1 MAFVL
6 KNRQTV
12 VFIGDSI
19 TDCGR
24 RDTHVPLGDG
34 YVRMISDM
42 ITARYPQMKLQII
55 NSGIGGDTIRDLAN
69 RWSDDVVRYKPDW
82 VSIKV
87 GINDS
92 HTWLNNVEGRSVS
105 PTEYA
110 ELYRDIL
117 ERTSKQTR
125 AKLILMDPFYISTDR
140 AVGSFRREV
149 LKHLPSYI
157 RIVQAMARKYK
168 ARRVK
173 THQSFANLLKYHPPD
188 RFCPEPVH
196 PYGSGHLVM
205 ALEWLKAMGW

>member
-1 MAFVL
+1 MAFAL
-6 KNRQTV
+6 KDRQTV

-42 ITARYPQMKLQII
+42 ITARYPQLKLQLI
-55 NSGIGGDTIRDLAN
+55 NSGIGGNNVRDLSH
-69 RWSDDVVRYKPDW
+69 RWSDDVVCYKPHW

-87 GINDS
+87 GINDVHS
-92 HTWLNNVEGRSVS
+92 WLNKVEDRSVS

-110 ELYRDIL
+110 ELYGEIL
-117 ERTSKQTR
+117 ERTIKQTR

-140 AVGSFRREV
+140 TVGSFRRDV
-149 LKHLPSYI
+149 LRHLPSYI
-157 RIVQAMARKYK
+157 RIVRRMARKYQ
-168 ARRVK
+168 ARHVK

-196 PYGSGHLVM
+196 PYASGHLVM
-205 ALEWLKAMGW
+205 AMDWLKAMGW